1 MGKATSYADLVTEW
15 DTLLGNLA
23 GEESLAGLS
32 NQPKL
37 QAIVDRFKAFRVQ
50 QIAQVAAKQEAS
62 QALNA
67 LILEGK
73 DVARDL
79 KAEIKA
85 KFGARSEKLVR
96 YSVKPLR
103 ASARQ
108 SRVKAGSPSAAPEPA
123 PAVPVASGS
132 ATTTSA

>member
-1 MGKATSYADLVTEW
+1 MSKVKSYADLVAEW

-37 QAIVDRFKAFRVQ
+37 QAIVDRFKAYRVQ
-50 QIAQVAAKQEAS
+50 QIAQAAAKQEAS

-79 KAEIKA
+79 KSEIKA

-108 SRVKAGSPSAAPEPA
+108 SRIKAGSPSTAPEPA
-123 PAVPVASGS
+123 PAVPAVSGS
-132 ATTTSA
+132 TITSA